1 MQPAAV
7 FGLTA
12 RRASRTPNPPILPS
26 TPRREHDDHPPLF
39 TVRERFAVPKRRTA
53 AMNFRTP
60 TTWLIA
66 LLVVL
71 VAGSAAIGLTLH
83 AARQAGQQRLSAQV
97 AWDTLE
103 IRFHDRMAYAARG
116 YTPFSAAPGVPTPES
131 EIRQNQRVLEQLAP
145 HARAEIETFVTLL
158 LGLKTPD
165 DAARQSTLALLL
177 ANTRLAVLPP
187 LSDQL
192 AERQRVAD
200 WALWST
206 LSLAFGCGSIALWRT
221 VRAG

>member
-1 MQPAAV
+1 
-7 FGLTA
+7 
-12 RRASRTPNPPILPS
+12 
-26 TPRREHDDHPPLF
+26 
-39 TVRERFAVPKRRTA
+39 
-53 AMNFRTP
+53 MNFRTP

-71 VAGSAAIGLTLH
+71 ATGSVAIVLTTH
-83 AARQAGQQRLSAQV
+83 AAREAAQQRLAAQV

-103 IRFHDRMAYAARG
+103 IRFHDRMAYAAHG
-116 YTPFSAAPGVPTPES
+116 YTPFPAGPGVPTPES
-131 EIRQNQRVLEQLAP
+131 EIRENQRVLERLAP
-145 HARAEIETFVTLL
+145 HAHAEIDTFVTHL

-192 AERQRVAD
+192 AERRRAAD

-206 LSLAFGCGSIALWRT
+206 LSLALGCGSIALWRT